1 MVTKPWYVK
10 KPFSLF
16 SYIKIIGRSFP
27 TFLCRPSP
35 LPGFV
40 HLPSVWI
47 GKEIVRSDQD
57 SNSSTKKEV
66 NPMIKNPAL
75 LAIHQSIESCVR
87 FGDSRDR

>member
-1 MVTKPWYVK
+1 MVTKPWYEK
-10 KPFSLF
+10 KLSSLF
-16 SYIKIIGRSFP
+16 SYVKIISPSFP
-27 TFLCRPSP
+27 AFLCRSSP

-75 LAIHQSIESCVR
+75 LTIR
-87 FGDSRDR
+87 